1 MQTKFQPQQQE
12 LADLKRQLKEAESR
26 FQNVEKI
33 QEDHDAAL
41 EIATL
46 DKEVAEE
53 MAEVYKTELEALRH
67 KAEELDLEVEIL
79 REENAEFTKGMA
91 PDEIASVGWL
101 QMEKQNER
109 LRQALT
115 ALRDLAH
122 ETEEDYQNQV
132 KELRSDLG
140 EVDTLKEQLRIS
152 EESLAQRDATVEHLR
167 DQLDGALG
175 SEAMVESLVD
185 QTRLQADKIEELT
198 ATITELTELKDIADE
213 MDIVRSQDAKQLQQE
228 IDDRNDVIAEQVRQA
243 AADRKSMEEME
254 YTLSRFRELVTSLQV
269 DLADMRAS
277 QAVTETESEQLNNRS
292 RAMLDLNQKLKISAA
307 KTQVK
312 AIDFALHQMEAQE
325 AKQLLSICNMFLPDS
340 YHDDKNPILTLLT
353 FKRVAFKANLIN
365 DFVKERV
372 NGHSHPGHQ
381 DDIFH
386 GCATIDKLTWVTSM
400 CDRFVNAISH
410 STVDQF
416 HGYNFTLYELDPVER
431 TLNAWIDD
439 IKRDELKEERC
450 SDELQRTIS
459 LMTHLGEVHMS
470 SDLGSFADDVH
481 MKAVLMQSHLES
493 AAVAIATTTT
503 MVQTVIPRN
512 DDDELAQHFF
522 KKTESTITQTRS
534 AKVIATKTARALE
547 ALKTRSLALSPD
559 TLETFEQ
566 CETAT
571 AELADMART
580 IGLDLH
586 RFLHQEGRTDAYTHT
601 EVQSCI
607 QKTAADT
614 FNLTELD
621 PFSVYANKLHAVTSQ
636 LSDLAAMSTDLS
648 YAQEFERLS
657 PPWIAR
663 SIELKLL
670 KDVPAKAEAETR
682 RLKDE
687 LTTIRRTLATRE
699 EDFSTSQLKIET
711 LESRMRDAKAK
722 TLRISELESEVDSA
736 AKQVAAL
743 NDALKEQTQELKHV
757 AISRDEWKRLA
768 KAHRAVPNHIANDDE
783 PTKVNQE
790 QALATAREMELL
802 RLEIT
807 SLQDSVRYL
816 RADNHRARSSEQR
829 DHEWLA
835 KPLTKKVRFAEQN
848 EVATITRTRK
858 ILREMVN
865 MASESQVFDLTTMPA
880 DKMAWRPATKTPQWH
895 TASQVE
901 QLASWKG
908 RNTALRKVVR
918 GKGKSPARD

>member
-1 MQTKFQPQQQE
+1 
-12 LADLKRQLKEAESR
+12 
-26 FQNVEKI
+26 
-33 QEDHDAAL
+33 
-41 EIATL
+41 
-46 DKEVAEE
+46 
-53 MAEVYKTELEALRH
+53 MAEVYKTELDALRH

-91 PDEIASVGWL
+91 PDEVASVGWL

-122 ETEEDYQNQV
+122 ETEEDYQNQI
-132 KELRSDLG
+132 KELRADLC
-140 EVDTLKEQLRIS
+140 EIDTLKEQLRTS
-152 EESLAQRDATVEHLR
+152 EETLAQRDATVEHLR

-213 MDIVRSQDAKQLQQE
+213 MEIVHGQEAKQLQQD
-228 IDDRNDVIAEQVRQA
+228 IDDRNDLIAEQVRQA

-292 RAMLDLNQKLKISAA
+292 RAMLDLNQKLQISAA

-340 YHDDKNPILTLLT
+340 YQNDKNPILTLLA

-372 NGHSHPGHQ
+372 NGQPHPGHQ
-381 DDIFH
+381 DGIFH

-410 STVDQF
+410 CTVDQF

-439 IKRDELKEERC
+439 LKRDELKEERC

-470 SDLGSFADDVH
+470 NDLGSFADDVH
-481 MKAVLMQSHLES
+481 MKTVLMQRHLES
-493 AAVAIATTTT
+493 AAVALTTTAT
-503 MVQTVIPRN
+503 MVQTILPRN
-512 DDDELAQHFF
+512 DDDELAQHFA
-522 KKTESTITQTRS
+522 KKTETVITQTRS
-534 AKVIATKTARALE
+534 AKVLATKTARALE
-547 ALKTRSLALSPD
+547 SLKTRSLALSPD

-571 AELADMART
+571 SELANMSRA

-586 RFLHQEGRTDAYTHT
+586 QLLHQEGRTDPFTHT
-601 EVQSCI
+601 EIESRI
-607 QKTAADT
+607 QKTASDT
-614 FNLTELD
+614 FNLTD
-621 PFSVYANKLHAVTSQ
+621 ADFFSVYTNKLRVVTSQ

-648 YAQEFERLS
+648 YTQEFERLS
-657 PPWIAR
+657 PPWVAR
-663 SIELKLL
+663 SVELKLL
-670 KDVPAKAEAETR
+670 KDIPIKAEAETR

-699 EDFSTSQLKIET
+699 EDFSTAQLKIET

-722 TLRISELESEVDSA
+722 ALRISELESEVDSA
-736 AKQVAAL
+736 TKQVAAL
-743 NDALKEQTQELKHV
+743 NDTLKEQTQELKHV
-757 AISRDEWKRLA
+757 TISRDEWKRLA
-768 KAHRAVPNHIANDDE
+768 KTHRAVPNHIANDDE
-783 PTKVNQE
+783 PTKANQE
-790 QALATAREMELL
+790 QAVATAREMDLL

-835 KPLTKKVRFAEQN
+835 QPLTKTVRFSETK
-848 EVATITRTRK
+848 EVATFTETRDM
-858 ILREMVN
+858 LREVVN
-865 MASESQVFDLTTMPA
+865 LASQAQVFDLGTLPPN
-880 DKMAWRPATKTPQWH
+880 KVGWKPATTTPQWH
-895 TASQVE
+895 TAY
-901 QLASWKG
+901 QLEEFGAWKG
-908 RNTALRKVVR
+908 RVDAAVKA
-918 GKGKSPARD
+918 GKGKGKAPLRD